1 MQQIIDQSDLDFMG
15 EITRRYGLSGDV
27 GVSIKRQTETNEQ
40 ALVFCIS
47 SDESQG
53 RLLNECLPSVVRLAA
68 DLECQH
74 LQVQRLDQP
83 PSKILKLDTDN
94 LKRLLIRLGKAI

>member
-1 MQQIIDQSDLDFMG
+1 MQQVRDQSDLDFMG
-15 EITRRYGLSGDV
+15 ELTRRYGLPGDV
-27 GVSIKRQTETNEQ
+27 EVSIKRQTETDEQ
-40 ALVFCIS
+40 TLVFCIS

-68 DLECQH
+68 DLKCQH

-83 PSKILKLDTDN
+83 PSKILKLDIDN
-94 LKRLLIRLGKAI
+94 LKRLLTRLGKSF